1 MNVVDSSG
9 WLEYFAGGP
18 NANFFAKPIEA
29 TAELV
34 VPTLSLYEVFKKIAQ
49 QRGEGDALQAVAV
62 MQQGRVVELSSTL
75 ALSAAK
81 VSMQL
86 SIPMADS
93 VILATARAADA
104 VLWTQDADFATVPG
118 VRYVVKKP

>member
-62 MQQGRVVELSSTL
+62 MQQGKVVELSSML

-93 VILATARAADA
+93 VMLATARAADA
-104 VLWTQDADFATVPG
+104 VLWTQDTDFATVPG
-118 VRYVVKKP
+118 VRYVAKK

>member
-62 MQQGRVVELSSTL
+62 MQQGKVVELSSTL

-104 VLWTQDADFATVPG
+104 ELWTQDADFATVPG
-118 VRYVVKKP
+118 VRYVAKK